1 MNTDESVTAKETR
14 SHTRGTG
21 GSNEGI
27 LNVGSINTKFMTVA
41 TFGTEQRERDP
52 GRADR
57 GL

>member
-1 MNTDESVTAKETR
+1 MA
-14 SHTRGTG
+14 
-21 GSNEGI
+21 SNDM
-27 LNVGSINTKFMTVA
+27 INTKFMTVA